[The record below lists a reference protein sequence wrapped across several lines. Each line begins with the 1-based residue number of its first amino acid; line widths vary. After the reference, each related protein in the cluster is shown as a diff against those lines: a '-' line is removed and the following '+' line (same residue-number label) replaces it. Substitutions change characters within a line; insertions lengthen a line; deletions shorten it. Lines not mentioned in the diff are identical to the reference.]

1 MRHIDLDVAVEGGL
15 GDPPLVRGEDLRQ
28 LVGDGQVELVD
39 RAPPE
44 VKVVLV
50 DDSYWIND
58 NEPHLKKVQV
68 DCRLGKS

>member
-1 MRHIDLDVAVEGGL
+1 MDGCSTSLLFCGL
-15 GDPPLVRGEDLRQ
+15 LGPPLVICHELGEV
-28 LVGDGQVELVD
+28 VGDGQVELVD

-68 DCRLGKS
+68 DWRLGKS

>member
-1 MRHIDLDVAVEGGL
+1 MDGTRCSLLFCGL
-15 GDPPLVRGEDLRQ
+15 FGPPLVICHELGEV
-28 LVGDGQVELVD
+28 VGDGQVELVD

-50 DDSYWIND
+50 EDSYWFND

>member
-1 MRHIDLDVAVEGGL
+1 MDGTRRSLLFCGL
-15 GDPPLVRGEDLRQ
+15 FGPPLVICHQLREV
-28 LVGDGQVELVD
+28 VGDGQVELVD